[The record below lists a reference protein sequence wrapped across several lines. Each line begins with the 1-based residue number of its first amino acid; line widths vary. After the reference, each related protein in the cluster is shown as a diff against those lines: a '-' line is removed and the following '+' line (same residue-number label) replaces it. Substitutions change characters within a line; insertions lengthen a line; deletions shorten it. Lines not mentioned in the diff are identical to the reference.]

1 MLDYVRASTSDRMF
15 RLAGSERSFESMTA
29 LEGAIPDGEWDE
41 VTVPSVLL
49 LGLASR
55 GKTTGKGLEMA
66 GLYFEQFS
74 VGQTFVHEI
83 RRTVTDMDNI
93 LFCALTYNPAAVHID
108 HEYAKSTEFGKP
120 LMNSIFTLG
129 LIIGLSVQD
138 TTLGTTVGN
147 LGMEETKFPR
157 PVYAGDTLRAET
169 RILAVRESKSRP
181 TQGIVTFEHRGFN
194 QRDEEIAYC
203 RRAGLMMGRTT

>member
-1 MLDYVRASTSDRMF
+1 MAFTARSSPRRSRSDSAGGRTGGLNLQTPY
-15 RLAGSERSFESMTA
+15 RLSFDVV
-29 LEGAIPDGEWDE
+29 AIVWHPGIKQKE
-41 VTVPSVLL
+41 
-49 LGLASR
+49 
-55 GKTTGKGLEMA
+55 KLEMA

-93 LFCALTYNPAAVHID
+93 LFSALTYNPAAVHID

-147 LGMEETKFPR
+147 LGMEDTKFPR
-157 PVYAGDTLRAET
+157 PVFAGDTLRSET

-194 QRDEEIAYC
+194 QRNEEIAYC
-203 RRAGLMMGRTT
+203 RRTGLMMRRPT

>member
-1 MLDYVRASTSDRMF
+1 
-15 RLAGSERSFESMTA
+15 
-29 LEGAIPDGEWDE
+29 
-41 VTVPSVLL
+41 
-49 LGLASR
+49 
-55 GKTTGKGLEMA
+55 MA

-74 VGQTFVHEI
+74 VGQIFTHEI

-93 LFCALTYNPAAVHID
+93 LFSALTYNPAAVHID

-147 LGMEETKFPR
+147 LGFEETRFPR
-157 PVYAGDTLRAET
+157 PVFAGDTLRAESKVV
-169 RILAVRESKSRP
+169 AVRGSKSRP
-181 TQGIVTFEHRGFN
+181 TQGIVTIEHRGFN
-194 QRDEEIAYC
+194 QRDEEVAYC
-203 RRAGLMMGRTT
+203 RRNALMMRGPI